1 MKYKEIKQMQT
12 ADIESKIKSSRAELI
27 KLAGSAATG
36 AAPKSP
42 GQIRLTKKT
51 IAQLMTELTVRQA
64 K

>member
-1 MKYKEIKQMQT
+1 MQT

>member
-1 MKYKEIKQMQT
+1 MNYKEIRQMQT
-12 ADIESKIKSSRAELI
+12 ADLQAKLNSLKMELI

-51 IAQLMTELTVRQA
+51 IAQIFTELSARQA